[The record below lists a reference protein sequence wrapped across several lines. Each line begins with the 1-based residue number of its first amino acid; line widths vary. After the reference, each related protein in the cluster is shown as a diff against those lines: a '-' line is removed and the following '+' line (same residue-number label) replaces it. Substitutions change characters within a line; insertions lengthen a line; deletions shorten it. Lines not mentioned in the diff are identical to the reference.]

1 MTEAMVSKP
10 AATNKGPKVS
20 AAQYSKRRWPQAR
33 CCRTRQI
40 VLRLRSMVSI
50 KATADNIK
58 AAKPK
63 LPSRLALVVN
73 WVK

>member
-1 MTEAMVSKP
+1 
-10 AATNKGPKVS
+10 
-20 AAQYSKRRWPQAR
+20 
-33 CCRTRQI
+33 
-40 VLRLRSMVSI
+40 MVSI

-73 WVK
+73 WVRYPSTWREMVSGIRLSTNQRCSTV

>member
-1 MTEAMVSKP
+1 
-10 AATNKGPKVS
+10 
-20 AAQYSKRRWPQAR
+20 
-33 CCRTRQI
+33 
-40 VLRLRSMVSI
+40 MVSI